1 MATQKV
7 TITVDEQLLVQFR
20 EQAVAAG
27 LELSPYIARCAR
39 NWMYQEDARRL
50 AARGHALGRDDARL
64 AEAELALRHE
74 AEIDAQA
81 RRGQHGTAA

>member
-7 TITVDEQLLVQFR
+7 TITVDERLLVQFR
-20 EQAVAAG
+20 QQAALVG
-27 LELSPYIARCAR
+27 MELSPYIARCAR

-50 AARGHALGRDDARL
+50 AARDRALGLNSVGL
-64 AEAELALRHE
+64 AEAELALRCE
-74 AEIDAQA
+74 AEADAAA